1 MKKTTYAADLF
12 CGAGGTSSG
21 LLEAAEQ
28 LGLKMKL
35 IAVNHW
41 DIAIATHSQNHP
53 KVTHFNSDLEKIDPR
68 QVVPGGKLHLL
79 VASPEC
85 THFSKARGGKP
96 MSKQSRASVKYILRW
111 IGALDIENV
120 LIENV
125 PEFMDWGPLHRKGP
139 NIDKPIRNRKGEYFH
154 RFVRKMQE
162 QGYTVKWRVLNA
174 ADYGDPTTRKRL
186 FVIARKGGNPLFPE
200 PSHGKRSQDVLFGAR
215 PAWRPARDIIDW
227 TLKGESIFQRKRPL
241 AANTMRRIMAGL
253 MKFGG
258 KAFVIGQ
265 QSGAAPRDV
274 DQPIPTVAGAGAI
287 SFIEPFIVATEYSSA
302 NGKQVRS
309 IDEPI
314 QTITGRGQFGLAQ
327 PFLVEYH
334 GGKNADKRT
343 KSVDEPLP
351 TQTTENRFGLVEPF
365 IIPFFGERNMEQTPR
380 THSIDEPLPTITS
393 HGAGALVEPFVVML
407 NGTSDE
413 HLEASNRSVD
423 QPLPTVTGSAHI
435 GLAQPFIMPVNHGKN
450 DLRSY
455 DLDNPMPTVTSV
467 DAWSLVEPF
476 LVEYYGTGGAASVE
490 EPLKTQ
496 TGRDRFGL
504 VQPMVFEQDGKKYVL
519 DIRFR
524 MLQPHELARAMS
536 FPKGYKFS
544 GNREQVVKQIG
555 NAVPVNLA
563 TALCK
568 SLLGQKVI

>member
-28 LGLKMKL
+28 LGLKVDL

-41 DIAIATHSQNHP
+41 DIAIATHSLNHP
-53 KVTHFNSDLEKIDPR
+53 NVTHFNSDLEKIDPR
-68 QVVPGGKLHLL
+68 EVVPGGKLHLL

-111 IGALDIENV
+111 IGALDVENV

-125 PEFMDWGPLHRKGP
+125 AEFMDWGPLHRKGP
-139 NIDKPIRNRKGEYFH
+139 NLDKPIKKRKGEYFH

-162 QGYTVKWRVLNA
+162 HGYIVKWRVLNA

-186 FVIARKGGNPLFPE
+186 FVIARKGKHPVFPE
-200 PSHGKRSQDVLFGAR
+200 PSHGKQTQDVLFGSR
-215 PAWRPARDIIDW
+215 HAWRPARDIIDW
-227 TLKGESIFQRKRPL
+227 SIKGESIFKRKRPL
-241 AANTMRRIMAGL
+241 SPNTMRRIVAGL
-253 MKFGG
+253 KKFGG
-258 KAFVIGQ
+258 KAFVLGQ

-274 DQPIPTVAGAGAI
+274 DQPVPTIAGAGAI
-287 SFIEPFIVATEYSSA
+287 SFIEPFIVPQFSTGAP
-302 NGKQVRS
+302 RS
-309 IDEPI
+309 VDEPLS
-314 QTITGRGQFGLAQ
+314 TITSTSRGIGLAQ
-327 PFLVEYH
+327 PFLVPYH
-334 GGKNADKRT
+334 KEHDKQ
-343 KSVDEPLP
+343 K
-351 TQTTENRFGLVEPF
+351 
-365 IIPFFGERNMEQTPR
+365 PR
-380 THSIDEPLPTITS
+380 SHSIDEPLPTV
-393 HGAGALVEPFVVML
+393 HAGGVGFGLVEPFVVML
-407 NGTSDE
+407 NGTTDE
-413 HLEASNRSVD
+413 HLEKSNRSVNE
-423 QPLPTVTGSAHI
+423 PLPTVTSTPHF
-435 GLAQPFIMPVNHGKN
+435 GLVEPFIMPVNHGKG
-450 DLRSY
+450 DHRSY
-455 DLDNPMPTVTSV
+455 SLDAPMPTVTSV

-476 LVEYYGTGGAASVE
+476 LVEYYGTGSASSVD

-504 VQPMVFEQDGKKYVL
+504 VQPMVFENDGKKYLL

-536 FPKGYKFS
+536 FPKDYKFS

-563 TALCK
+563 RALCTALLSGK
-568 SLLGQKVI
+568 AMQ